1 MKYKN
6 TLCLFAF
13 AAFTIAGASNASGAS
28 IVGET
33 VNVTTRFPS
42 NTTVFTNPGNRV
54 VSDGVE
60 YGLGSFAA
68 YNPSFSVD
76 VRGES
81 LVISSTG
88 GIAFTP
94 AAFNGFILDLLS
106 GTEFLSAS
114 VDPTSSLLP
123 TSIFFDSDEL
133 FVNFA
138 GVTRL
143 DGFSTTINFTT
154 TNAVAPVPEPA
165 TWAMMLFGFGAVGYS
180 MRIRKTICDI
190 PLTA

>member
-6 TLCLFAF
+6 TRCLLAF
-13 AAFTIAGASNASGAS
+13 AVLAIAGASNASAAS

-42 NTTVFTNPGNRV
+42 NTTVFTNPGNRIV
-54 VSDGVE
+54 TDSVE

-68 YNPSFSVD
+68 YNASFSVD

-88 GIAFTP
+88 GIAF
-94 AAFNGFILDLLS
+94 ASADFNGFVLDLLS
-106 GTEFLSAS
+106 GSQFLSVS

-123 TSIFFDSDEL
+123 TGISFDSDEL

-138 GVTRL
+138 GLTRL

-165 TWAMMLFGFGAVGYS
+165 TWAMMLLQ
-180 MRIRKTICDI
+180 
-190 PLTA
+190 P